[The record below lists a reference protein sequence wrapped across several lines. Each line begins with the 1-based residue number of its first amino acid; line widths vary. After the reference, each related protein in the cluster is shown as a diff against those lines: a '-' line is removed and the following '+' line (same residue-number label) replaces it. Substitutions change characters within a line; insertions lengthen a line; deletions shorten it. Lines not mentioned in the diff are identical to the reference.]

1 MIDTPLKAYI
11 LHGGIEAARDFA
23 SPRAAD
29 ALRRAEFVLALTPFA
44 DEATRA
50 CAHVMLPIGTF
61 AETSGTFVNFE
72 GRWQSFAAA
81 ATPVGEAR
89 PGWKVLRVLA
99 NLAGLTGFEYT
110 ASDQVR
116 DELRALVGEAMPDG
130 VFVSQRTLN
139 GARPQG
145 SVTDVPMYAI
155 DALVRR
161 APALQRTREAQM
173 ARSEPA

>member
-23 SPRAAD
+23 SPRATD
-29 ALRRAEFVLALTPFA
+29 ALRKAEFVLALTPFA
-44 DEATRA
+44 DEATRS

-72 GRWQSFAAA
+72 GRWQSFAGA

-99 NLAGLTGFEYT
+99 NLAGLAGFEYT

-116 DELRALVGEAMPDG
+116 DELRALVGEARPDG
-130 VFVSQRTLN
+130 FVSGRTLN

-145 SVTDVPMYAI
+145 PVPDVPMYAI

-161 APALQRTREAQM
+161 APALQRTREAQT